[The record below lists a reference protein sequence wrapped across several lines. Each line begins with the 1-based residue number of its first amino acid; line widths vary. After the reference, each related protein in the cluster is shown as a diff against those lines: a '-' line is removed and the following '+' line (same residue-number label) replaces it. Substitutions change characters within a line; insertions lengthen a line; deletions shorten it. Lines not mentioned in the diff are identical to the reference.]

1 MNTTTIKRLTLL
13 LLILVV
19 IVGLILGYSDL
30 NNSDSAKQ
38 CRIDLGQECVL
49 FNNNQEVSVQFLQA
63 IEVEE
68 ELKLQISIPKHF
80 KIVNMWV
87 QGVNMFMGKHSI
99 FIDAVSLQQDQSVYS
114 AHLFLGSCSEPKMKW
129 QLIIQTQNAQKIEES
144 WFFNFNTDRN
154 NND

>member
-1 MNTTTIKRLTLL
+1 M
-13 LLILVV
+13 V
-19 IVGLILGYSDL
+19 IVGLVLSYSKP
-30 NNSDSAKQ
+30 NNSDSSKQ
-38 CRIDLGQECVL
+38 CHIDLGQECVL
-49 FNNNQEVSVQFLQA
+49 FHNNQEVSVQFLQA

-68 ELKLQISIPKHF
+68 ELKLKISVPKQF

-99 FIDAVSLQQDQSVYS
+99 FTDAVSLELGQRVYS

-129 QLIIQTQNAQKIEES
+129 QLIIQTQNSQKLVES